1 MLATARLT
9 GLSAGATLAAL
20 FFRVAPHHAEPI
32 ALMVGAGFS
41 ALAVLISLTRLAKR

>member
-20 FFRVAPHHAEPI
+20 FFRIAPQYARTQ
-32 ALMVGAGFS
+32 S
-41 ALAVLISLTRLAKR
+41 R